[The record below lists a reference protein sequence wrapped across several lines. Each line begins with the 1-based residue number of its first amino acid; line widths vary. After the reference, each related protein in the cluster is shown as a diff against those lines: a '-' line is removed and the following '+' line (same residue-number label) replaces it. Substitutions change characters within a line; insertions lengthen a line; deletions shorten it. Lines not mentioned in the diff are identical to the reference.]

1 MRATDLRD
9 RGILY
14 EYPPKT
20 KERKDRR
27 LANEW
32 TVCGSLRS
40 ACTLV
45 ELDRNPSIP
54 MLTVLKI
61 NLYYELFVNTTAIE

>member
-32 TVCGSLRS
+32 TVWIVAKRMHTRRIGPQSFHPNVNCFENKFILRIVREYNS
-40 ACTLV
+40 
-45 ELDRNPSIP
+45 D
-54 MLTVLKI
+54 
-61 NLYYELFVNTTAIE
+61 